1 MIAPRRTMALVTMSS
16 ADSSSS
22 PGPEAG
28 DGVVTVVLADDHQVV
43 RSGLRV
49 LLESDGRFDV
59 VGEAGDVAG
68 TLAAVRASRPR
79 VLVLD
84 LNLGGESG
92 LEAIPQLRADA
103 PETQIVVLTMQEN
116 PAFAQAALR
125 AGAVGYVL
133 KDAADSELMAAV
145 VLAAEGRTYLNPE
158 LGARLAAQPADTG
171 ARPDNLSPRE
181 VEVLRLIALGHTNGE
196 IASSLFLSVR
206 TVESHRAHIQQKVG
220 LTTRAELVS
229 YARDRGL
236 LD

>member
-1 MIAPRRTMALVTMSS
+1 MSLTDMSS
-16 ADSSSS
+16 SDLTPVGSSAEASAGSDAS
-22 PGPEAG
+22 PPI
-28 DGVVTVVLADDHQVV
+28 TVVLADDHQVV

-49 LLESDGRFDV
+49 LLESDGRFEV
-59 VGEAGDVAG
+59 IGEAGDVAG
-68 TLAAVRASRPR
+68 TVRTVQESRPR

-84 LNLGGESG
+84 LNMGGESS
-92 LEAIPQLRADA
+92 LDAIPQLRADV

-158 LGARLAAQPADTG
+158 LGARLAAQPAESDT
-171 ARPDNLSPRE
+171 RPDNLSPRE
-181 VEVLRLIALGHTNGE
+181 VEVLKLIALGHTNGE